1 ILIEDVVEQG
11 SKRLRR
17 GQLLDI
23 EIDPPGHE
31 SVRGFVKHRDKQAFL
46 RSVIVEDQ
54 LFGNASIAGYFVN
67 TPAGQSLITKLLM
80 RGGKH
85 SAHCLALIRLR
96 AILCLHLQRSFAA
109 TSGGFI
115 YMQHVAMLTMREP
128 YFCFTNSQPP
138 LFPVW

>member
-1 ILIEDVVEQG
+1 
-11 SKRLRR
+11 
-17 GQLLDI
+17 
-23 EIDPPGHE
+23 
-31 SVRGFVKHRDKQAFL
+31 
-46 RSVIVEDQ
+46 
-54 LFGNASIAGYFVN
+54 
-67 TPAGQSLITKLLM
+67 M

-128 YFCFTNSQPP
+128 YFCFTNSQPLTHALKYQQ
-138 LFPVW
+138 LFSDEHFDSII